1 MLKVGSHTVKLSS
14 LDKVLFPDEGI
25 TKGDLIDYYR
35 RIADTM
41 LPHMAGRPISM
52 HRFPNGIHKAG
63 FYHKE
68 VPDYFPDWIT
78 RAAVQVEEEGV
89 MQLQVICDKPET
101 LVYLANQACV
111 TPHIWLSRADKL
123 HYPDK
128 MIFDLDPPGGEF
140 DIVRLAARSL
150 REILEDIG
158 LASFIMTTGS
168 RGLHVVVPLDRSV
181 DFDEVRLF
189 AKDVAQL
196 LVDKE
201 PGRFTVETRKDKR
214 DGRLFLDY
222 LRNSYAQHGVAPY
235 AVRAKPGAPVAT
247 PLDWEEL
254 ANPNLTS
261 ASYTMQTIFQRL
273 AHKQDPWKDMM
284 RHAQSLKTPRRRLE
298 RLTSAA

>member
-1 MLKVGSHTVKLSS
+1 
-14 LDKVLFPDEGI
+14 LFPDEGI

-78 RAAVQVEEEGV
+78 RVAVQVEEEGV

-168 RGLHVVVPLDRSV
+168 RGLHVVVPLDRSA

-196 LVDKE
+196 LADKE

-284 RHAQSLKTPRRRLE
+284 RHARSLKTPRRRLE
-298 RLTSAA
+298 RLTSVA

>member
-168 RGLHVVVPLDRSV
+168 RGLHVVVPLDRGA